1 MALPPLPTTPVPG
14 GLRVVVLTCSDLGL
28 ESAAALVRT
37 PGVASVTV
45 VRAPMPRPASFA
57 KRIRLVY
64 RRRGPAGL
72 AALPLRKLAAILG
85 LGARG
90 APPVPSP
97 PDVRV
102 VEVAGFRTPT
112 ALATLR
118 ELAPDLG
125 IVDGTNV
132 LREETFGIPRFGCVN
147 LHCGLLPDYK
157 GAPPGFWELRN
168 GEREVGVTVHRVT
181 AELDAGP
188 ILAQGRAAL
197 DPVPAGD
204 VMAYLDAY
212 WRGTLRPIG
221 LRLLAEVAAAIAEGR
236 AEGRPQGVATHPT
249 YRLPDHRQIAELR
262 RIVRARRAGARA

>member
-1 MALPPLPTTPVPG
+1 MALPPLPTAPVPG
-14 GLRVVVLTCSDLGL
+14 GLRLVVLTCSDMGS
-28 ESAAALVRT
+28 ESAAVLART
-37 PGVASVTV
+37 PGVAAVTV
-45 VRAPMPRPASFA
+45 VRAPMPRPASLA

-64 RRRGPAGL
+64 RRRGPLGLAGL
-72 AALPLRKLAAILG
+72 PFRKLAALLG
-85 LGARG
+85 VGAAA
-90 APPVPSP
+90 APPVPV
-97 PDVRV
+97 PDGVRV
-102 VEVAGFRTPT
+102 VEVDGFRTPA
-112 ALATLR
+112 ALAALR

-125 IVDGTNV
+125 VVDGTNV

-188 ILAQGRAAL
+188 ILAQGRAPL
-197 DPVPAGD
+197 DPVPDGD

-212 WRGTLRPIG
+212 WRRTLRPIG
-221 LRLLAEVAAAIAEGR
+221 MRLLAEVATAVAEGR
-236 AEGRPQGVATHPT
+236 ADGRPQGAATHPT